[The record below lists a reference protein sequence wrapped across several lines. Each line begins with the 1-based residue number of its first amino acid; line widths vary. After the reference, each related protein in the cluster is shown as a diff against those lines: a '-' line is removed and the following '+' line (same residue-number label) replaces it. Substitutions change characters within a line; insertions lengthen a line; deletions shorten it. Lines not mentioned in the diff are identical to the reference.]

1 MRNRRKTATSVRLY
15 LSWPLLSFS
24 HPRHLVLPIYGL
36 EATHTTTQPMSH
48 PRIVPCGGWCFVA
61 FLDLCAAPTVH
72 RLWRTALAEA
82 TRNDTTIREE
92 DYDMLVDSA
101 ACLYLGFV
109 LQTVVQLHSK
119 ARKQRFHNT
128 FVARYH
134 GLSKMGCN
142 LLSSYGILL
151 PSSSYDRM
159 RVKAVNEADMECA
172 YTHLPLRTC
181 PEHA

>member
-1 MRNRRKTATSVRLY
+1 
-15 LSWPLLSFS
+15 
-24 HPRHLVLPIYGL
+24 
-36 EATHTTTQPMSH
+36 
-48 PRIVPCGGWCFVA
+48 
-61 FLDLCAAPTVH
+61 
-72 RLWRTALAEA
+72 
-82 TRNDTTIREE
+82 
-92 DYDMLVDSA
+92 MLVDSA

-181 PEHA
+181 PEHT